1 MTGEEA
7 GGVFGTIT
15 SVAKRLSAE
24 FIAIVLV
31 NLIFVAG
38 MLWLSDRQNSSRERV
53 LAPILLACS
62 RSVPIEVL
70 KYLGPLGPPAP

>member
-15 SVAKRLSAE
+15 SVAKRLSGE
-24 FIAIVLV
+24 LIAITLINLVLFGG
-31 NLIFVAG
+31 I
-38 MLWLSDRQNSSRERV
+38 LWLADKQNSSRERV

-62 RSVPIEVL
+62 HSVPIEVL
-70 KYLGPLGPPAP
+70 KYLAPLGPAAP